1 MIGSPA
7 FVDECFELTVRE
19 EVAHGLFAQWSVF
32 DAVGYGKDAV
42 EGTWIFEKFGQAGHH
57 PQTLKTFVQFK
68 LHDYN
73 IDVSV
78 CLGVASFVANV
89 MLLIRKKLSAFN

>member
-1 MIGSPA
+1 
-7 FVDECFELTVRE
+7 
-19 EVAHGLFAQWSVF
+19 
-32 DAVGYGKDAV
+32 
-42 EGTWIFEKFGQAGHH
+42 
-57 PQTLKTFVQFK
+57 VQFK